1 MNKLNLKV
9 LVLNGFMFK
18 KGNRTAKGLYVI
30 RDDSYETINMGN
42 IEHL

>member
-1 MNKLNLKV
+1 ML
-9 LVLNGFMFK
+9 K
-18 KGNRTAKGLYVI
+18 KGNRTEKNLCDI